1 MELKVFKNNQFGEVR
16 VIEKDS
22 QAWFCLVDVCRTLE
36 ISNVSQLKTRLKKDG
51 IISNEVIDSL
61 GRTQQANFINESNL
75 YKTIFQSRKDSA
87 EQFTEW
93 VTSEVLPSIRK
104 NGGYIANQENLTPE
118 QVVANALVVAQR
130 IIDDKAKKIETMK
143 PKAEFFDAVANSKT
157 AVSLGDVAKVL
168 GIKGLGRNKL
178 FELLRNKKILMKDN
192 IPYQK
197 YVDAGYFRVIE
208 QKYTQDDEVKVNFK
222 TLVFQKGINYIRKLV
237 S

>member
-16 VIEKDS
+16 VIENNNEP
-22 QAWFCLVDVCRTLE
+22 WFVAKDVCSILDIKNTTQAIQRLDEDERSMLNIGRQGET
-36 ISNVSQLKTRLKKDG
+36 NV
-51 IISNEVIDSL
+51 V
-61 GRTQQANFINESNL
+61 NESGL
-75 YKTIFQSRKDSA
+75 YTLILRSDKPQAKHFRK
-87 EQFTEW
+87 W

-118 QVVANALVVAQR
+118 QIVANALVVAQR
-130 IIDDKAKKIETMK
+130 IIDDKTKQIETMK
-143 PKAEFFDAVANSKT
+143 PKVEFFDAVASSKT

-208 QKYTQDDEVKVNFK
+208 QKYTKDDEVKISFK
-222 TLVFQKGINYIRKLV
+222 TLVYQKGINYIRKLV